1 VKIPESR
8 LKRGL
13 WPPSRRAG
21 IRADSRARRDIIPP
35 AAQGLEETA
44 MAGTQAVWGI
54 DVGRCALKAI
64 KLRAAA
70 DGKVDIVA
78 HDYVEHAKILS
89 QPDADRHSLIGAAL
103 EKFLSHN
110 DISKDQI
117 VVSVPG
123 QHTLARFTKL
133 PPVAPKRIP
142 DIVRYEADQQIPF
155 DMDEVIWDYQ
165 TFQQEGLPDLE
176 VGIFAMKRELIREH
190 LLHFEQAAIEPI
202 GVQSGP
208 LAVYNMAH
216 FDGLVDKD
224 TIILLDIGAEN
235 TDLVVATTESLWT
248 RTIPIGGNSFTE
260 ALVKSFKLSFSKA
273 ENLKRTAATS
283 KYARQIFQAMRPI
296 FADLVQEL
304 QRSIGFYS
312 TTHRDTK
319 VEKVVGVG
327 NAFLLPGLQKYLQQN
342 LGLTVDRPETFRNVV
357 PSPIAE
363 QAALREQLLS
373 FAVAYGLALQG
384 LELTKVTSNLLPTEI
399 AKQVVWRKKRPAF
412 AAAAA
417 CLVLAGGLIWFR
429 QTSDMGALAA
439 GGEGIKDV
447 KVTEAQAPGI
457 IDNGPPSSLSPRA
470 MGESVV
476 QAAKELKKK
485 LGALTGKGQSEH
497 AETEKLIELQHN
509 KTTVLK
515 ILQTIHDSVP
525 VPEGPLSEATTQKAV
540 LDAIASGA
548 PPRGQRKQVFI
559 ESVDMLYDPD
569 LRQFN
574 WESKIE
580 VPPPINDHSAKTVG
594 ELAGILIKITCT
606 TPNEGGLKFIKDS
619 FMVPLRQN
627 GRKPGAGFYIDN
639 VVLVEGGKAE
649 AAATGGAPRP
659 ATGRGTTRGGAG
671 TPTTGSAA
679 SAGRSEKIDVVTY
692 ESTDNDWRF
701 EIWADAILDDFSEA
715 GEKKEAPPPKP
726 PPKGP
731 VPPPKPPKPKGP

>member
-1 VKIPESR
+1 
-8 LKRGL
+8 
-13 WPPSRRAG
+13 
-21 IRADSRARRDIIPP
+21 
-35 AAQGLEETA
+35 

-70 DGKVDIVA
+70 DGKVEIVA
-78 HDYVEHAKILS
+78 HEHVEHAKILS
-89 QPDADRHSLIGAAL
+89 QPDADRHALIGAAL

-110 DISKDQI
+110 DISKDAI

-133 PPVAPKRIP
+133 PPVAAKRIP

-216 FDGLVDKD
+216 FDGLVGKD
-224 TIILLDIGAEN
+224 TTILLDIGAEN
-235 TDLVVATTESLWT
+235 TDLVVATTDSLWT

-260 ALVKSFKLSFSKA
+260 ALVKSFKLSFAKA

-312 TTHRDTK
+312 TTHRDTN
-319 VEKVVGVG
+319 VERVVGVG

-342 LGLTVDRPETFRNVV
+342 LSMTVDRPEAFQNVV
-357 PSPIAE
+357 PSAVAE
-363 QAALREQLLS
+363 QPAFREQILS

-429 QTSDMGALAA
+429 QTSDMRALAA
-439 GGEGIKDV
+439 GAEGYPPAV
-447 KVTEAQAPGI
+447 PPTQAAGI
-457 IDNGPPSSLSPRA
+457 IESGPPSSLSERSRA
-470 MGESVV
+470 QAVV
-476 QAAKELKKK
+476 LAATEMKKQ
-485 LGALTGKGQSEH
+485 LSALTGKGQNER

-509 KTTVLK
+509 KTTILK
-515 ILQTIHDSVP
+515 ILQTVHDSVP
-525 VPEGPLSEATTQKAV
+525 VPEGPLAQATTQQAV
-540 LDAIASGA
+540 LDAIAAGA
-548 PPRGQRKQVFI
+548 GPRGQRKQVFI
-559 ESVDMLYDPD
+559 ESVDI
-569 LRQFN
+569 QFEPELQITN
-574 WESKIE
+574 WDSKIE
-580 VPPPINDHSAKTVG
+580 VPPPINDHSGKAG
-594 ELAGILIKITCT
+594 GDLAGILIKITCT

-619 FMVPLRQN
+619 FMEPLRQN
-627 GRKPGAGFYIDN
+627 GRKAGAGFYIDN
-639 VVLVEGGKAE
+639 VVLAEGGKLE
-649 AAATGGAPRP
+649 AAPTGGVPRP
-659 ATGRGTTRGGAG
+659 ATGRAGTRGGAAA
-671 TPTTGSAA
+671 PATGAT
-679 SAGRSEKIDVVTY
+679 SAGRSEKIDTVTN
-692 ESTDNDWRF
+692 EPTENDWRF
-701 EIWADAILDDFSEA
+701 EVWADAILEDYPE
-715 GEKKEAPPPKP
+715 GGVKKEPPPPAKPTKGQPTPSKPTTPPKP
-726 PPKGP
+726 PAKPNKGP
-731 VPPPKPPKPKGP
+731 